1 MDQGRA
7 KQLEIWKACG
17 PAGRIAIASDLIA
30 MTRSIRDSRLRRR
43 YPEATDR
50 ELGWARVREALDLPS
65 GITPP

>member
-17 PAGRIAIASDLIA
+17 PARRIAIASDLIA
-30 MTRSIRDSRLRRR
+30 MTRSVRDSRLRRR
-43 YPEATDR
+43 YPGATDR
-50 ELGWARVREALDLPS
+50 ELGWARVREALHLPS